1 MMRELDIHQ
10 VEPPDKKSLL
20 RWCLAEIEKLRKQLA
35 EIESSADRAKRDA
48 EVLRIKKNLFDLS
61 IVLENLK
68 KPLPERPASESPA
81 DGVSDRGYRHP

>member
-1 MMRELDIHQ
+1 MA
-10 VEPPDKKSLL
+10 DKESLL

-35 EIESSADRAKRDA
+35 EIELSADRAKRDA

-68 KPLPERPASESPA
+68 K
-81 DGVSDRGYRHP
+81 